1 MMTLKDFKADL
12 KNGNIG
18 NLYLF
23 YGEEGYLRE
32 YYLKELEKK
41 VVGDMMPEFNVTVIN
56 RAPEFSELSD
66 VVESYPAMNDRRLV
80 IVRDFDV
87 VSANADFS
95 EKAEKLF
102 SDMPEHAV
110 LVFVYSNPESKP
122 DKRKKLYKTIEK
134 FGAIINFECASK
146 TDLLSWIARRF
157 MAAGKEIDADC
168 ADYLLYYSGER
179 MELLIPE
186 IEKVSAYSKKKNI
199 TKSDIEA
206 VATRNLSS
214 VVFDVTNAIAES
226 DYAKALS
233 VIAELR
239 AQNEEPIPTLA
250 LIARQFRRM
259 YGAKLIVE
267 AGGGKREVAD
277 YFEMKSDYPAR
288 ILMSASKAMKKE
300 AIANAI
306 ELCKEAD
313 IKLKLGAGW
322 DEISKLVAEISA
334 GESR

>member
-1 MMTLKDFKADL
+1 MTLKDFKANL
-12 KNGNIG
+12 KGGKIG

-32 YYLKELEKK
+32 YYLGELQKQ

-56 RAPEFSELSD
+56 RAPEFNELSD

-95 EKAEKLF
+95 AKAEKLF
-102 SDMPEHAV
+102 SDMPEHTV

-122 DKRKKLYKTIEK
+122 DKRKKLYKVIEK
-134 FGAIINFECASK
+134 FGDIINFECASK

-157 MAAGKEIDADC
+157 MAAGKEIDAEC

-214 VVFDVTNAIAES
+214 VVFDVTNAIAEGN
-226 DYAKALS
+226 YAKALG
-233 VIAELR
+233 VISELR

-259 YGAKLIVE
+259 YGTKLILE
-267 AGGGKREVAD
+267 NGGGKREVMD

-288 ILMSASKAMKKE
+288 ILISATNAMKKD

-313 IKLKLGAGW
+313 LKLKLSAGW

-334 GESR
+334 GEAR